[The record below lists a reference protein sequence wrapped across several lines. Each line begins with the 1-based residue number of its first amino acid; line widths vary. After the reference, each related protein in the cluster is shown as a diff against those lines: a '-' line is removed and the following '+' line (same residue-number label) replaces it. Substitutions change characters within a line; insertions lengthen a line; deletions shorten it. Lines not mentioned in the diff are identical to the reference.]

1 LADAT
6 VELADHCDRLT
17 DRLMAQEDVTHD
29 VASAFGEEL
38 ARLRAEVVHLAGL
51 VAALDEPPDA

>member
-1 LADAT
+1 LAGAT
-6 VELADHCDRLT
+6 VELGDHCDRLT

-51 VAALDEPPDA
+51 VAALDEPHDA